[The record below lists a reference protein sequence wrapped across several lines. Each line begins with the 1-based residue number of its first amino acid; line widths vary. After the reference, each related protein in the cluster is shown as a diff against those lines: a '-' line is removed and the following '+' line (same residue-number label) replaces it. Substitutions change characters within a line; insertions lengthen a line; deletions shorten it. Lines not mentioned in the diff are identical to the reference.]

1 MNKNDF
7 KSVFE
12 FIFPITR
19 ARKREVKHALTFL
32 IIDFLSKITKAH
44 VYTALETATACQIN
58 RYNSRGRIRKY
69 DFKLFTTHKPETYT
83 CITKRI
89 HKVPETNKLSVQ

>member
-32 IIDFLSKITKAH
+32 IIDFLSKITM
-44 VYTALETATACQIN
+44 ETATACQIN

-69 DFKLFTTHKPETYT
+69 DFKLFTTYKPETYT

>member
-7 KSVFE
+7 KSVSE
-12 FIFPITR
+12 SIFPITR

-44 VYTALETATACQIN
+44 VYTALDTAYHIN
-58 RYNSRGRIRKY
+58 PYNSREQIR
-69 DFKLFTTHKPETYT
+69 F
-83 CITKRI
+83 
-89 HKVPETNKLSVQ
+89 